1 MIKVSI
7 VGAGKISDHYIKVLR
22 SFKNVKIEGIV
33 SKSEKSSKIKSQKFN
48 IPYFGNSIDQMMD
61 IIKPNI
67 VIVCVTPSETLK
79 VCFNL
84 FKHNCI
90 SLIEKPLGLSL
101 NDSKKILAIAKKS
114 KQKSFV
120 ALNRRYFNSTKLLL
134 KKLSNDKSKRIV
146 SVFDQEDTEAA
157 KKNGH
162 KPLVIKNWMYVNSI
176 HLIDYFTFLCRGKIK
191 KVYSQKIKLN
201 NKQYFKSATILFT
214 SGDIG
219 IYHAY
224 WNRPSPW
231 KISISCDKS
240 HFYMS
245 PIEKLFEKN
254 NKGQMISYKESE
266 YDKEY
271 KPGFY
276 FMVKNLLNVYTRQKN
291 NLVSLEENIK
301 TMDLIKRIYF

>member
-7 VGAGKISDHYIKVLR
+7 IGAGRISEQYIKVLR
-22 SFKNVKIEGIV
+22 SFKNVKIVGII
-33 SKSEKSSKIKSQKFN
+33 SKSEKSSKIKSKKFN
-48 IPYFGNSIDQMMD
+48 IPYFGNSVDRMMNE
-61 IIKPNI
+61 IKPNI
-67 VIVCVTPSETLK
+67 VIVCVTPTQTMK
-79 VCFNL
+79 VCLNL
-84 FKHNCI
+84 FKYNCI

-101 NDSKKILAIAKKS
+101 ENSKKILLKAKTYKR
-114 KQKSFV
+114 KSFV
-120 ALNRRYFNSTKLLL
+120 ALNRRYLNSTSLLL
-134 KKLSNDKSKRIV
+134 KKISNDKSKRIV
-146 SVFDQEDTEAA
+146 NIFDQEDTDKA

-162 KPLVIKNWMYVNSI
+162 SSLIIKKWMYANSI
-176 HLIDYFTFLCRGKIK
+176 HLIDYFTFLCRGNIK
-191 KVYSQKIKLN
+191 SINNQKIKIN
-201 NKQYFKSATILFT
+201 NKQYFKSSTILFT

-231 KISISCDKS
+231 KISVSCNKS
-240 HFYMS
+240 FFYMS

-254 NKGQMISYKESE
+254 NKGQLINYKDSK

-276 FMVKNLLNVYTRQKN
+276 FMVKNLLKVYKKQKN

>member
-7 VGAGKISDHYIKVLR
+7 IGAGRISEQYIKVLK
-22 SFKNVKIEGIV
+22 SFKNVKIVGIV
-33 SKSEKSSKIKSQKFN
+33 SKSEKSSKIKSKKFN
-48 IPYFGNSIDQMMD
+48 IPYFGNSIDTMMNEL
-61 IIKPNI
+61 KPNI
-67 VIVCVTPSETLK
+67 VIVCVTATETMK
-79 VCFNL
+79 VCLNL
-84 FKHNCI
+84 FKHDCI
-90 SLIEKPLGLSL
+90 SLIEKPLGLSPQ
-101 NDSKKILAIAKKS
+101 DSKKILFKAKIFQRKA
-114 KQKSFV
+114 FV
-120 ALNRRYFNSTKLLL
+120 ALNRRYLNSTNLLL
-134 KKLSNDKSKRIV
+134 KKLSSDKSKRIV
-146 SVFDQEDTEAA
+146 SIFDQEDTENA

-162 KPLVIKNWMYVNSI
+162 NSLLIKRWMYANSI
-176 HLIDYFTFLCRGKIK
+176 HLIDYFTFLCRGNIKKIYNEKIK
-191 KVYSQKIKLN
+191 IN
-201 NKQYFKSATILFT
+201 NQQYFKSSKILFT

-231 KISISCDKS
+231 KISVSCNKS
-240 HFYMS
+240 YFYMS

-254 NKGQMISYKESE
+254 NKGKLISYRDSK

-276 FMVKNLLNVYTRQKN
+276 FMVKNLIKVYTGQKN

>member
-7 VGAGKISDHYIKVLR
+7 IGAGRISEQYIKVLK
-22 SFKNVKIEGIV
+22 SFKNVKIVGIV
-33 SKSEKSSKIKSQKFN
+33 SKSEKSSKIKSKKFD
-48 IPYFGNSIDQMMD
+48 IPYFGNSIDTMMNK
-61 IIKPNI
+61 IKPNI
-67 VIVCVTPSETLK
+67 VIVCVTPTETMK

-84 FKHNCI
+84 FKYNCI

-101 NDSKKILAIAKKS
+101 EDSKKILFKATTFKR
-114 KQKSFV
+114 KSFV
-120 ALNRRYFNSTKLLL
+120 ALNRRYLNSTNLLL
-134 KKLSNDKSKRIV
+134 KKISSDKSKRIV
-146 SVFDQEDTEAA
+146 SVFDQEDTQTA

-162 KPLVIKNWMYVNSI
+162 NSLVIKNWMYANSI
-176 HLIDYFTFLCRGKIK
+176 HLIDYFTFLCRGNVKKI
-191 KVYSQKIKLN
+191 YNQKIKLN
-201 NKQYFKSATILFT
+201 NRQYFKSSKILFT

-231 KISISCDKS
+231 KISVSCNKS
-240 HFYMS
+240 YFYMS

-254 NKGQMISYKESE
+254 NKGQLISHNDSK

-276 FMVKNLLNVYTRQKN
+276 FMVKNLLKVYTGKKY
-291 NLVSLEENIK
+291 NLVSLKENIK